1 MKKEFKKADSKG
13 RESLWEWEETPE
25 VTAALAKYWQTVAEN
40 KNSTAIKIA
49 VADRKLTKAIVDRVE
64 KK

>member
-1 MKKEFKKADSKG
+1 MKKEFKKVDSKG

-40 KNSTAIKIA
+40 KRSVGVRIA
-49 VADRKLTKAIVDRVE
+49 VADRKLTKAIVDHIE

>member
-1 MKKEFKKADSKG
+1 MKKEFKKVDSKG

-40 KNSTAIKIA
+40 KRSVGVRIA
-49 VADRKLTKAIVDRVE
+49 VADQKATKAMVDHS
-64 KK
+64 KKR

>member
-1 MKKEFKKADSKG
+1 MKKEFKKVDSKG

-40 KNSTAIKIA
+40 KRSVGVRIA
-49 VADRKLTKAIVDRVE
+49 VADRKLTKSIVDHIE
-64 KK
+64 KQ

>member
-1 MKKEFKKADSKG
+1 MKKEFKKVDSKG

-40 KNSTAIKIA
+40 KRSAAIKIA
-49 VADRKLTKAIVDRVE
+49 VADRKLTKAIVDRAE
-64 KK
+64 KR